1 MNEDI
6 AKGKWK
12 ELKGEI
18 QKAWGNITG
27 DELEQ
32 TKGDLKSIAG
42 IIQQKYGVA
51 KDEASLK
58 LNEMANRSST
68 SLHEKSEDL
77 KGKVADTAEKA
88 KEALKRTDK
97 H

>member
-1 MNEDI
+1 MNSDLI
-6 AKGKWK
+6 KGNWK
-12 ELKGEI
+12 QLKGEI

-42 IIQQKYGVA
+42 IIQQKYGMA
-51 KDEASLK
+51 KEDASRRLA
-58 LNEMANRSST
+58 EMAERTSDSAKST
-68 SLHEKSEDL
+68 LAE
-77 KGKVADTAEKA
+77 TAERA
-88 KEALKRTDK
+88 KNKLDSKNDPQ